1 MRLSTVFELLLIFLF
16 LAFAAS
22 RTIHPKK
29 GVKGSVKQTQNRYC
43 QCSNLICNCCRDF
56 SLPVVSIKGPGCAT
70 LAYLNEDAM
79 RLTMTFGDKVLRNI
93 TLAGKRPNPVCMPL
107 PGGVSKFCGRVYG
120 ITRDGEHFKAC
131 LALELRSLEDLEA
144 ALRVSCFRFGPE
156 GVKLEPGRPV
166 PVVPTDEDED
176 DDDDDYGF
184 SDDDDDDD
192 DDDFGLSDDDDDDDD
207 DDEDETENDVDSG
220 DADYT
225 AFSALS
231 DEFLG
236 GFFGSS
242 SNKKPVKPL
251 SKPSAIPSISQPQS
265 ISKDKPTK
273 TTVSKVTIST
283 AKPIIKKTTTTA
295 TTTTKAPK
303 RATTTA
309 NMEVTQ
315 TKILLEEMTSTQNYA
330 ETSVKNHTDHSHT
343 DAPTNESST
352 QMIGYTAIPADDDE
366 KYSDEESDEEEYGST
381 ESSSEEST
389 ETYESIDSENKD
401 NNSIASKILDDE
413 EEGEERTFPS
423 NRGHNLT
430 PAETEQLFPG
440 LTALIRPP
448 SHISFSFPPVRSART
463 HRRMRLPP
471 IQN

>member
-22 RTIHPKK
+22 RTIHEKK
-29 GVKGSVKQTQNRYC
+29 GSKLSAKQSASQNRYC
-43 QCSNLICNCCRDF
+43 QCTNLMCNCCRDF
-56 SLPVVSIKGPGCAT
+56 SLPVVSLKGPGCAAV
-70 LAYLNEDAM
+70 AYLNEDSM

-120 ITRDGEHFKAC
+120 ITRDGDHFKAC

-166 PVVPTDEDED
+166 PAPPAQEEDE

-192 DDDFGLSDDDDDDDD
+192 DDDFGLSDDDDEDDDD
-207 DDEDETENDVDSG
+207 DDGAENDVDGG

-225 AFSALS
+225 GFSALS
-231 DEFLG
+231 DEFLE

-242 SNKKPVKPL
+242 G
-251 SKPSAIPSISQPQS
+251 SK
-265 ISKDKPTK
+265 KPTK
-273 TTVSKVTIST
+273 TTTKAPQVVKVTKKPVKKVPSPT
-283 AKPIIKKTTTTA
+283 AKPVTKVTTPAVQEATKPVSSTTA
-295 TTTTKAPK
+295 KAMETTEKSVQVE
-303 RATTTA
+303 
-309 NMEVTQ
+309 M
-315 TKILLEEMTSTQNYA
+315 MTSTDMAMDDTQNA
-330 ETSVKNHTDHSHT
+330 NSAGESEVDSTTMNNQNMNIGQEAVKEDESEEEDDDDDDDDSSSDESASVIEIINKGQE
-343 DAPTNESST
+343 NESDNKESNN
-352 QMIGYTAIPADDDE
+352 ILNDVE
-366 KYSDEESDEEEYGST
+366 KGEGR
-381 ESSSEEST
+381 
-389 ETYESIDSENKD
+389 TYEEGSQGQQGSGRGENI
-401 NNSIASKILDDE
+401 SPE
-413 EEGEERTFPS
+413 
-423 NRGHNLT
+423 
-430 PAETEQLFPG
+430 ETERLFPG

-448 SHISFSFPPVRSART
+448 SYSSYSFPPVRSART

-471 IQN
+471 IQA